1 MSSFGFDANDFPSGI
16 KTMETYW
23 NPQEY
28 GQEMSR
34 TCRHWLLLNVN
45 YGFPIL
51 SVDIHNILR
60 CWVTHHIPY
69 MVVTQISTWFLVY
82 TSMPFRREKTTC
94 WTEILP
100 LWSIKTELN
109 CDCTDC
115 KKKRHFQFQCVS
127 NLWHPD
133 FTRKKQ
139 LSLEI
144 PIFPS
149 WFNGVPQPVFFSGSC
164 RVVKKRWRSSYWV
177 GVSRYGKAWCLW
189 NCIFAP
195 CVLSFWS
202 CAIYCCG
209 CLRFSVRFLTKK
221 NLGEDSESLWIS
233 FDGARARCLF
243 LCWWSWWKRPAP
255 TNKGIRG
262 HGVKGVTLGYVFEK
276 MVWYPFRIVEIGL
289 NRFRS

>member
-115 KKKRHFQFQCVS
+115 KKKEALSISMCLKLMAPRFHAEKTIEPWNSYLPLMIQRCSTARFF
-127 NLWHPD
+127 
-133 FTRKKQ
+133 FRQ
-139 LSLEI
+139 LSSREKEVEVKLLSWCIEVWQSVVFVELHLRSMRLE
-144 PIFPS
+144 FLEL
-149 WFNGVPQPVFFSGSC
+149 C
-164 RVVKKRWRSSYWV
+164 HLL
-177 GVSRYGKAWCLW
+177 LW
-189 NCIFAP
+189 MSQI
-195 CVLSFWS
+195 
-202 CAIYCCG
+202 
-209 CLRFSVRFLTKK
+209 
-221 NLGEDSESLWIS
+221 LG
-233 FDGARARCLF
+233 
-243 LCWWSWWKRPAP
+243 
-255 TNKGIRG
+255 
-262 HGVKGVTLGYVFEK
+262 
-276 MVWYPFRIVEIGL
+276 
-289 NRFRS
+289 